1 MKKKEIIQ
9 VMSQGSD
16 KVEKADI
23 SDKIL
28 LLNKY
33 FKCGFSKEI
42 DYNYAYGAGL
52 SIIGRVYNHGENKNS
67 DYHNGVVY
75 LAEKSNVTSSEVKAI
90 RKAFK
95 ARKGYCYRISYK
107 FDDILKNMIELLM
120 NIDNKIKKEYFK
132 KYTGYTYRQ
141 VLAEN
146 QCEAI
151 NYAIRDTEKIS
162 SGKIQKIE
170 MIQANIE
177 TMVCKV
183 KE

>member
-1 MKKKEIIQ
+1 
-9 VMSQGSD
+9 
-16 KVEKADI
+16 
-23 SDKIL
+23 
-28 LLNKY
+28 
-33 FKCGFSKEI
+33 
-42 DYNYAYGAGL
+42 
-52 SIIGRVYNHGENKNS
+52 
-67 DYHNGVVY
+67 
-75 LAEKSNVTSSEVKAI
+75 
-90 RKAFK
+90 
-95 ARKGYCYRISYK
+95 
-107 FDDILKNMIELLM
+107 MIELLM